1 MDATIDDVAE
11 SPTHRIARETYDP
24 DRLPD
29 FDVYA
34 AVIDVTADTLSRG
47 VDA

>member
-1 MDATIDDVAE
+1 MDATTDDANE
-11 SPTHRIARETYDP
+11 STTHRIDRETYDP

-34 AVIDVTADTLSRG
+34 AVIDATADTLSRG

>member
-1 MDATIDDVAE
+1 MATTTDDVTE
-11 SPTHRIARETYDP
+11 TPTHRLARETYDP

-34 AVIDVTADTLSRG
+34 TVIDVTADTLARG

>member
-1 MDATIDDVAE
+1 MDATTDDATE

-29 FDVYA
+29 FDVFSP
-34 AVIDVTADTLSRG
+34 VIDATADTLSRG